1 MQADRV
7 ELALQVLQGQ
17 ADAELLTWEE
27 IDELEQ
33 IVGDLAMIKAMEHSQ
48 RQGRSVFDQ
57 VDTLQ

>member
-1 MQADRV
+1 MQSDRV

-33 IVGDLAMIKAMEHSQ
+33 IVGDLAMIKAMEQSQ

>member
-1 MQADRV
+1 
-7 ELALQVLQGQ
+7 VLQGQ

-33 IVGDLAMIKAMEHSQ
+33 IVGDLAMIKAMEQSQ